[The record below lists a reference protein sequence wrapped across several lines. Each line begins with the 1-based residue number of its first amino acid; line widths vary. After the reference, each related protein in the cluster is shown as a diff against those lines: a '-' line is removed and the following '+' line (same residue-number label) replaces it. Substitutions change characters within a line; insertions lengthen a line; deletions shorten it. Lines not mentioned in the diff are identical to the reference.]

1 MRTGPVPNVF
11 WESSGA
17 DSTGVVGAERGSRV
31 STRLMG
37 EQLRALL
44 GLLILLVGLK
54 MFIDLTLPPDD
65 IFHVVPY
72 LD

>member
-1 MRTGPVPNVF
+1 
-11 WESSGA
+11 
-17 DSTGVVGAERGSRV
+17 
-31 STRLMG
+31 MG

-54 MFIDLTLPPDD
+54 MFTDLTLPPLDLYY
-65 IFHVVPY
+65 VVPY